1 MRASRKILWGVLAAA
16 TVSILLASCTTINR
30 LDRYEIEGATLATD
44 MRQPPQPRLGI
55 DYQVHIDSKNPI
67 VTALSVGTNILK
79 ASEAEKAEA
88 SMLRALDSVD
98 VPAIVLSETGRAAAR
113 ALNADLVERSQRP
126 ELLLDLEIREY
137 GIQAPS
143 WGSAVTLHM
152 SIIAT
157 LYHTKSRDTIW
168 RRAVTVDDPASPQ
181 MFGMHQV
188 VGDVIT
194 AGVLSSLTVEQ
205 LEEGFRT
212 LAGESAR
219 SVSRRLE
226 RDFYRVVYR

>member
-1 MRASRKILWGVLAAA
+1 MKASRRILWGVLAAA
-16 TVSILLASCTTINR
+16 TVSVLLTSCTTINR

-44 MRQPPQPRLGI
+44 MREAPEPRLGI
-55 DYQVHIDSKNPI
+55 DYHVRIDSKNPI
-67 VTALSVGTNILK
+67 GTALSVGTNLLK

-88 SMLRALDSVD
+88 NMLRALDSVD

-113 ALNADLVERSQRP
+113 ALDADLVERSQRP

-152 SIIAT
+152 SIVAT

-205 LEEGFRT
+205 LEEGFRA
-212 LAGESAR
+212 LATESAR

-226 RDFYRVVYR
+226 KDFYRAVYR